1 MGVKGVKERTAGA
14 DSPQKMENDDK
25 LIFRCLEKY
34 GSRKALEIDFPG
46 AIFVGTHTFDDATLA
61 ESSYNLVN
69 TGL

>member
-1 MGVKGVKERTAGA
+1 M

-61 ESSYNLVN
+61 ES
-69 TGL
+69 G